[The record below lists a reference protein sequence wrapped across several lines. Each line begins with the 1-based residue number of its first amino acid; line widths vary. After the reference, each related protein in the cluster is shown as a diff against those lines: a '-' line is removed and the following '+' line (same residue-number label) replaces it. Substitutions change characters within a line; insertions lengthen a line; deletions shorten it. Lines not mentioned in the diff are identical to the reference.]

1 MDGKGILV
9 LVRENMNTE
18 NMVTVLY
25 VETVNL
31 KRVRITLTR
40 THFILMCV
48 QYYHHVR
55 IVQSINTRVLI
66 R

>member
-1 MDGKGILV
+1 
-9 LVRENMNTE
+9 
-18 NMVTVLY
+18 MVTVLY